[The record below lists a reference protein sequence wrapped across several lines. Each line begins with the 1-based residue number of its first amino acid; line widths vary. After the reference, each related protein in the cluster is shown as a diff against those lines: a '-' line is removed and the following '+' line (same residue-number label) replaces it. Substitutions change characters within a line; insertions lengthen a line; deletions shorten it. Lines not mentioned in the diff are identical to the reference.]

1 LIWQQLLQ
9 HTLLSAVFCRK
20 CLCVLSLGFNMPIY
34 EYQCKECGHQLEAIQ
49 RFSDAALTQ
58 CPACH
63 QQSLSKQISAPS
75 FRLKGGGWY
84 ETDFKTANKRHGTQD
99 ADGSV
104 SGSKPEAA
112 KSETASSGT
121 SKTDTSKKDS
131 SSATV

>member
-1 LIWQQLLQ
+1 
-9 HTLLSAVFCRK
+9 
-20 CLCVLSLGFNMPIY
+20 MPIY
-34 EYQCKECGHQLEAIQ
+34 EYRCKECGHHLEAIQ

-63 QQSLSKQISAPS
+63 QPSLSKQISAPS

-99 ADGSV
+99 ADGSA
-104 SGSKPEAA
+104 SGGSKPEAVSA
-112 KSETASSGT
+112 ETASSDSG
-121 SKTDTSKKDS
+121 KTDTSKTAAGKTDTSKTATSTKDS

>member
-1 LIWQQLLQ
+1 
-9 HTLLSAVFCRK
+9 
-20 CLCVLSLGFNMPIY
+20 MPIY
-34 EYQCKECGHQLEAIQ
+34 EYQCKECGHHLEAIQ

-84 ETDFKTANKRHGTQD
+84 ETDFKTANKRHGTQG
-99 ADGSV
+99 ADGNS
-104 SGSKPEAA
+104 SGGKSEAGSTEAA
-112 KSETASSGT
+112 SSVT
-121 SKTDTSKKDS
+121 SKADTSKKDS

>member
-1 LIWQQLLQ
+1 
-9 HTLLSAVFCRK
+9 
-20 CLCVLSLGFNMPIY
+20 MPIY
-34 EYQCKECGHQLEAIQ
+34 EYRCKECGHHLEAIQ

-63 QQSLSKQISAPS
+63 QPSLSKQISAPS

-99 ADGSV
+99 ADGSA
-104 SGSKPEAA
+104 SGGGSKPEAVSA
-112 KSETASSGT
+112 ETASSDSGKT
-121 SKTDTSKKDS
+121 DSSKTATSTKDS